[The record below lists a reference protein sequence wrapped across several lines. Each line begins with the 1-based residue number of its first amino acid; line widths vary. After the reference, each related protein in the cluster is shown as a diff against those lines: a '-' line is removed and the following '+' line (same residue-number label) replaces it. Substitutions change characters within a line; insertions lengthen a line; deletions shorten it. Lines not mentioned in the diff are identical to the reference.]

1 MQPSKRHKS
10 KHKDMQYSVIMV
22 FSDVAVCIYNAYFE
36 LPSALLV
43 SVRAPEQL
51 ELGSFSLP
59 SWNSN
64 SPYYTLCMFSLAH
77 AFFYYFY
84 FLFYI

>member
-1 MQPSKRHKS
+1 
-10 KHKDMQYSVIMV
+10 MV
-22 FSDVAVCIYNAYFE
+22 FSDVAVYIYNAYFE
-36 LPSALLV
+36 LPSALYV

-64 SPYYTLCMFSLAH
+64 SPYYTLCTFSLAH
-77 AFFYYFY
+77 AFLFLFFL
-84 FLFYI
+84 FLFYIWAEHIEVRKD